1 MKSNYKRIGDFIR
14 PIKVKNIDSSD
25 KSLLGIN
32 INKYFMPS
40 VANVVGTDLSRYK
53 IVKKGQFS
61 CNRMHVGRDKRLP
74 VALSNQEDDFIVS
87 PAYDVFEIF
96 DKNILLPEY
105 LMMWFSRKEFDR
117 NAWFYTDADVR
128 GGLHWDAFCNMQLP
142 VPDIEKQKAIV
153 KEYNTIVNRI
163 KLNEQLN
170 QKLEE
175 TAQAIYKEWFVD
187 FEFPMTKEYAE
198 SIGKPELEG
207 KAYKSDGGEMVWNEE
222 LEKEIPVGWSVL
234 PIKDYVVEMKN
245 GGTPN
250 RGVSEYWNSNDIPWL
265 KTGEIEN
272 NIVVSA
278 EEYISNQGFNNSS
291 AKLFPKETVLMAL
304 YGVTAGQVAYLKF
317 ETTTNQAC
325 CGMICKDVKYASYLY
340 YYLLDNQNKIANM
353 AIGGAQPNLSKT
365 IIEELQIIK
374 PKYELFEKHHFEEII
389 NYREKIEK
397 ENMILHKK
405 ENVIL
410 SKMAK
415 A

>member
-1 MKSNYKRIGDFIR
+1 MKSNYKRIGEYIR

-128 GGLHWDAFCNMQLP
+128 GGLHWDAFCNMKLP

-153 KEYNTIVNRI
+153 NEYNTIVNRI

-175 TAQAIYKEWFVD
+175 TAQAIYKQWFVD
-187 FEFPMTKEYAE
+187 FEFPDEN
-198 SIGKPELEG
+198 GKP
-207 KAYKSDGGEMVWNEE
+207 YKSTGGDMVWNEE
-222 LEKEIPVGWSVL
+222 LGNEIPKG
-234 PIKDYVVEMKN
+234 
-245 GGTPN
+245 
-250 RGVSEYWNSNDIPWL
+250 WNSC
-265 KTGEIEN
+265 EI
-272 NIVVSA
+272 I
-278 EEYISNQGFNNSS
+278 
-291 AKLFPKETVLMAL
+291 
-304 YGVTAGQVAYLKF
+304 
-317 ETTTNQAC
+317 
-325 CGMICKDVKYASYLY
+325 
-340 YYLLDNQNKIANM
+340 
-353 AIGGAQPNLSKT
+353 
-365 IIEELQIIK
+365 
-374 PKYELFEKHHFEEII
+374 ELFELQRGFDLPIQKRVKGDIPIYAANGLTDFHNESKVKGPAIVTGRSGTIGNVFYVSKDCWPLNTTLWIKSFNLATQIYAYFILKNTELKGFHSGSAVPTLNRNDIHALTTIRPHRDLIEKFEEQQNKAFSHVDVIVKEV
-389 NYREKIEK
+389 EKLIFLK
-397 ENMILHKK
+397 DIL
-405 ENVIL
+405 L
-410 SKMAK
+410 SKIAK

>member
-1 MKSNYKRIGDFIR
+1 MKSNYKRLGKYIQQV
-14 PIKVKNIDSSD
+14 KVKNSD
-25 KSLLGIN
+25 GSTKSLLGIN
-32 INKYFMPS
+32 IDKYFMPS

-175 TAQAIYKEWFVD
+175 TSQAIYKQWFVD
-187 FEFPMTKEYAE
+187 FEFPYENE
-198 SIGKPELEG
+198 KP
-207 KAYKSDGGEMVWNEE
+207 YKSNGGDMVFNEE
-222 LEKEIPVGWSVL
+222 LGEDVPVGWSVL
-234 PIKDYVVEMKN
+234 SIKDYVVEMKN

-250 RGVSEYWNSNDIPWL
+250 RGVSEYWNFNDIPWL

-304 YGVTAGQVAYLKF
+304 YGVTAGQIAYLKF

-340 YYLLDNQNKIANM
+340 YYLLDNQNEIANM
-353 AIGGAQPNLSKT
+353 AIGGAQG
-365 IIEELQIIK
+365 
-374 PKYELFEKHHFEEII
+374 
-389 NYREKIEK
+389 
-397 ENMILHKK
+397 
-405 ENVIL
+405 
-410 SKMAK
+410 
-415 A
+415 